1 MRVRSV
7 LLVAAVT
14 FVAGCTSGSRPSHVD
29 STQSSSASLGTVSGE
44 FLEIGGPSPGVQQG
58 LAGDIVFHL
67 GSPTGHVV
75 GSAVASSRG
84 GFQATLPAGRYIV
97 VGASPSLS
105 DANCGGTSPV
115 VVRAGATV
123 HIQVVCP
130 IP

>member
-1 MRVRSV
+1 M
-7 LLVAAVT
+7 
-14 FVAGCTSGSRPSHVD
+14 
-29 STQSSSASLGTVSGE
+29 STQLSRQLMVPARVLEPCPANFWRLAGLRLAS
-44 FLEIGGPSPGVQQG
+44 IKR
-58 LAGDIVFHL
+58 LAGDIIFHL
-67 GSPTGHVV
+67 SSPTGHVV

-84 GFQATLPAGRYIV
+84 VFKAMLPAGRYIA

-115 VVRAGATV
+115 VVRAGETV